1 MQMALKDWCNSRFT
15 AKSVLGGAVITAVL
29 AAGLVSGAMA
39 AGDNVVLQIQDRP
52 LKEVVVLLSKQS
64 GINIILADEASL
76 QKKVTVSLKDVSLD
90 TALDYVVKA
99 AGISYSKMEDGTII
113 IGGADSAE
121 PVFSADELNAI
132 IPGADP
138 VYTPDF
144 GVSEPITT
152 SKIALTHSKPS
163 EILRLL
169 GWRGENPTVN
179 ADVRLPE
186 RLRKP
191 QSERQH
197 PQTGA
202 KVISGGNVV
211 SEGTMNAQPV
221 IPTMDPRAM
230 DLGSGRTAD
239 ISAGAGQVAPPPGY
253 ARPGGTGTYGIPG
266 QPYTGGT
273 FMGPG
278 TQGTTNR
285 NNATNAGSNAS
296 GTNSDK
302 EQFLWPDGI
311 DNAIPFDLDNSIIVK
326 GTEKGIAEFKN
337 IIRML
342 DIPPKQVLIKAEF
355 VEVSTQDVKS
365 FGIDWSL
372 NRLNESFSTGFNPTG
387 NVTVGVTSGNLT
399 AALKAELTQTV
410 GRTINSPI
418 VSTINNQYAY
428 ISINNIIPFF
438 TSSTYVS
445 DGTAIS
451 NSVVDYIEVDTY
463 LEILPR
469 VNGDGSITMML
480 QPRISDVGNYVVG
493 PDGTSVPEE
502 KYQELYTQR
511 RVANGETMVVGGF
524 IRKTDANSYKKIPL
538 LAELP
543 LIGRIFRTYSK
554 SSEERELLIFVT
566 PTIIPDSTYGTVGSG
581 IVP

>member
-1 MQMALKDWCNSRFT
+1 AY
-15 AKSVLGGAVITAVL
+15 LGPG
-29 AAGLVSGAMA
+29 AAGA
-39 AGDNVVLQIQDRP
+39 
-52 LKEVVVLLSKQS
+52 
-64 GINIILADEASL
+64 
-76 QKKVTVSLKDVSLD
+76 
-90 TALDYVVKA
+90 
-99 AGISYSKMEDGTII
+99 
-113 IGGADSAE
+113 
-121 PVFSADELNAI
+121 
-132 IPGADP
+132 
-138 VYTPDF
+138 
-144 GVSEPITT
+144 
-152 SKIALTHSKPS
+152 
-163 EILRLL
+163 
-169 GWRGENPTVN
+169 
-179 ADVRLPE
+179 
-186 RLRKP
+186 
-191 QSERQH
+191 
-197 PQTGA
+197 
-202 KVISGGNVV
+202 
-211 SEGTMNAQPV
+211 
-221 IPTMDPRAM
+221 
-230 DLGSGRTAD
+230 
-239 ISAGAGQVAPPPGY
+239 
-253 ARPGGTGTYGIPG
+253 
-266 QPYTGGT
+266 
-273 FMGPG
+273 
-278 TQGTTNR
+278 TNR
-285 NNATNAGSNAS
+285 NNANNAGSNAS
-296 GTNSDK
+296 GTGSDK

-538 LAELP
+538 LADLP